1 MDRGHHILL
10 LLFQKLQKND
20 NDTTRTLSS
29 AIYMVNISSE
39 FHDSVIFIQR
49 SEKADSRSGSGANGE
64 KCGIWDRLSHN
75 APDSDSPINQF
86 CVKLPHLIASWASCK
101 VLTRSLDILLLRDQ
115 LSHNFNRVR
124 NLLSKFYFRPI
135 EAKYCE
141 HYVENN
147 FSHPH
152 KASMLHERKG
162 YGLLAQTTDN
172 K

>member
-1 MDRGHHILL
+1 M
-10 LLFQKLQKND
+10 
-20 NDTTRTLSS
+20 
-29 AIYMVNISSE
+29 
-39 FHDSVIFIQR
+39 
-49 SEKADSRSGSGANGE
+49 GSGATGE

-101 VLTRSLDILLLRDQ
+101 VLTRSLDILLLRDH

-124 NLLSKFYFRPI
+124 NLLSKFYCTPI

-141 HYVENN
+141 HHVENN
-147 FSHPH
+147 FPHPH

-172 K
+172 KWQFGGDAMEHHFRPNIRNLLHDWNIQRNMVNLRNSNEA